1 MTRATHPFAAN
12 CRATVAATCVMPAST
27 SHCTRF
33 ACVRVASGVSEVG
46 TDVMPNLCEA
56 INALVE
62 ERLHEALETGE
73 IINVPD
79 MVSEMAESLAARIIS
94 SAPPEERSRLVAHL
108 LTRLHYFL
116 LEKRE
121 VSGV

>member
-1 MTRATHPFAAN
+1 
-12 CRATVAATCVMPAST
+12 
-27 SHCTRF
+27 
-33 ACVRVASGVSEVG
+33 
-46 TDVMPNLCEA
+46 MPNLCEA

-121 VSGV
+121 VSGVGSHSTVVVTIRRAQQRLGVPIRGVKP